1 MNIFEKNKLMKN
13 ISLLFIVLIL
23 FSCNSSKEDP
33 ILSSKN
39 EPLSSQFYGKLIS
52 QDSIKNLTLE
62 KQSLMNTG
70 IKSSKISGKI
80 IETCSKKGCWMTLD
94 TGEDTLFIKFR
105 DYAFFVPTDS
115 VEGKKAIVQGDLFLD
130 TVTVAMLKHYAEDAG
145 KSKIEIAQIT
155 EPSYDLGFTADG
167 IIIVE

>member
-1 MNIFEKNKLMKN
+1 
-13 ISLLFIVLIL
+13 
-23 FSCNSSKEDP
+23 
-33 ILSSKN
+33 
-39 EPLSSQFYGKLIS
+39 
-52 QDSIKNLTLE
+52 
-62 KQSLMNTG
+62 MNTG

-167 IIIVE
+167 VIIVE

>member
-13 ISLLFIVLIL
+13 ISLLFMVLIL

-115 VEGKKAIVQGDLFLD
+115 VEGKKAIVPLVDI
-130 TVTVAMLKHYAEDAG
+130 VAEISIEEQRHYAEDAG
-145 KSKIEIAQIT
+145 KSEEEIAVIIEVEKT
-155 EPSYDLGFTADG
+155 LSFEADG
-167 IIIVE
+167 VLLIE